1 MQELYQISIIVPIYN
16 TEGYVSRCID
26 SILHQS
32 YSCFE
37 LLLIDDGSTDASGAI
52 CDEYARIDK
61 RIKVFHQPNQ
71 GVSVARNVG
80 LENATGEWIYF
91 PDSDDVL
98 MPNAFEMMMEMVCE
112 KIDFVMCGYNVYN
125 EDGECTYA
133 ITTRKQ
139 CVISKHDALME
150 MFCPTIY
157 RYQGYLWNK
166 LFKASIVKGHS
177 MAFAKG
183 IKFNED
189 RLFNVQY
196 LCHINGDVA
205 YNTAPIYQYTERP
218 SSAMISLT
226 QRYNP
231 DFITDLDAFIMM
243 RKPLTNAQISKDVW
257 DAYANVMYYS
267 VGRYY
272 SMCQQFR
279 KLSIDKILVVE
290 KRLLNGVGLG
300 KYLQFRMDKII
311 RKFKRLCKNS

>member
-1 MQELYQISIIVPIYN
+1 MTMPKISIIVPVYN
-16 TEGYVSRCID
+16 TERYLSRCID
-26 SILHQS
+26 SILEQS
-32 YSCFE
+32 FRDFE
-37 LLLIDDGSTDASGAI
+37 LLLIDDGSKDGSGKI
-52 CDEYARIDK
+52 CDAYAAKDVRV
-61 RIKVFHQPNQ
+61 KVYHQVNQ

-80 LENATGEWIYF
+80 LENAKGEWIYF
-91 PDSDDVL
+91 PDSDDEL

-205 YNTAPIYQYTERP
+205 YTTSPIYQYIER
-218 SSAMISLT
+218 STGAMASLT
-226 QRYNP
+226 QRFNP
-231 DFITDLDAFIMM
+231 DFLTDLDAFVMM
-243 RKPLTNAQISKDVW
+243 KEPLSESRISNDLW
-257 DAYANVMYYS
+257 EAYANVMYYS
-267 VGRYY
+267 VCRYY
-272 SMCQQFR
+272 SMSQQFR
-279 KLSIDKILVVE
+279 KLSIDKILAVE
-290 KRLLNGVGLG
+290 KRLLCGVGLG
-300 KYLQFRMDKII
+300 KYLQFRMDKLI
-311 RKFKRLCKNS
+311 RKIKRLCKNS